1 MNSLSEL
8 LFYKISQY
16 GDSIAI
22 DNESE
27 KINFKTLNHQ
37 ALKIAS
43 CINKLGISKETIG
56 IVGQRKI
63 STYYSYLRI
72 LGL

>member
-1 MNSLSEL
+1 MNSLSDL
-8 LFYKISQY
+8 LFYKTSQY

-37 ALKIAS
+37 ALNIAS
-43 CINKLGISKETIG
+43 CINKLAIKFDS
-56 IVGQRKI
+56 
-63 STYYSYLRI
+63 
-72 LGL
+72 GLHLPFGNIP